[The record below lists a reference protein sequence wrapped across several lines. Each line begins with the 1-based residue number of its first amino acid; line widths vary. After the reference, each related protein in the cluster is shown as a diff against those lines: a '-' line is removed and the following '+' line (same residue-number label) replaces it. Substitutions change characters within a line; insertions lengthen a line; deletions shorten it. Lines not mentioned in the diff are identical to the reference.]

1 MRSTKSLSYK
11 DKKGFTLIE
20 LIIVILIISLMG
32 FMVFSTMV
40 KQEKKIENLSPLT
53 LQSTLQKEFGKNEDL
68 EFFCVEKSTDC
79 YIAKGGEIIP
89 YKGILHLG
97 KDVETYKVDSHNK
110 LEEIED
116 FGRIKDVKITFRYSL
131 YSNGSTSQIII
142 ANSEGVYFLPSYFG
156 KSQKVDDL
164 DKARELWIKE
174 DFDLT
179 DKGNYY

>member
-1 MRSTKSLSYK
+1 MCSIKSLNS
-11 DKKGFTLIE
+11 KKGFTLIE

-40 KQEKKIENLSPLT
+40 KQEKDIEELSPLT
-53 LQSTLQKEFGKNEDL
+53 LRSALQKEFGKNEDL

-79 YIAKGGEIIP
+79 HVAKGAEIIP

-97 KDVETYKVDSHNK
+97 KDVETYKVDKHNK
-110 LEEIED
+110 LEKIED

-131 YSNGSTSQIII
+131 YNNGSTSQIVI
-142 ANSEGVYFLPSYFG
+142 ANSEGVYFIPSYFG
-156 KSQKVDDL
+156 KPQKVDSL
-164 DKARELWIKE
+164 DEARELWVKE